1 MKLRTGEPWMSAPE
15 YGRSLKAL
23 TVHLLVH
30 DVDRALRFHR
40 EVLGAEVVYSDPDFA
55 VVRADG
61 GEWMLHADHTHE
73 AHPAA
78 AVMNDE

>member
-40 EVLGAEVVYSDPDFA
+40 EVLGAEVV
-55 VVRADG
+55 
-61 GEWMLHADHTHE
+61 
-73 AHPAA
+73 
-78 AVMNDE
+78 